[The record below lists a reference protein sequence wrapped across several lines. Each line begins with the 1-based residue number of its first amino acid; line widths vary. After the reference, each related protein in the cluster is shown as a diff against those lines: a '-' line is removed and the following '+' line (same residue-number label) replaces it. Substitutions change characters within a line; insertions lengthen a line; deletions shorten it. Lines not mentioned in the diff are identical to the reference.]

1 MAWTRTSSL
10 KLLLCL
16 TGTKSAFRK
25 RNQYGKL
32 LKKSS
37 PLITGSR
44 LQWTFI
50 RSIASSRILER
61 MNPRDPNSLFVDAK
75 NLGKNDLF
83 VCTFF
88 SKPFFGSVAS
98 FLFCFGKNYEY
109 FFFFFPKNY

>member
-1 MAWTRTSSL
+1 
-10 KLLLCL
+10 
-16 TGTKSAFRK
+16 
-25 RNQYGKL
+25 
-32 LKKSS
+32 
-37 PLITGSR
+37 
-44 LQWTFI
+44 
-50 RSIASSRILER
+50 